1 MGSLCPILAAPA
13 PRALLPALMHC
24 FTHISLILFLPPA
37 PHAFA
42 CCARAPWVA
51 CCHHPLHL
59 SQLAGQRRCQHRR
72 RLAALCDLT
81 AGKAAAQWYVVSRHH
96 LLELLGGRKRS
107 AGTFSQLCSEVGK
120 DSLEAGRLGQGRPP
134 LSPQLSSRGL
144 TLRQVHT
151 CLLN

>member
-1 MGSLCPILAAPA
+1 MA
-13 PRALLPALMHC
+13 PRLRVLFASHHC
-24 FTHISLILFLPPA
+24 LGCSSALILFLPPA

-144 TLRQVHT
+144 TRRQVHT